1 VITTAELHQFAAEE
15 ELRFDQVEKDYVLLW
30 ILAGLS
36 RLQPLTK
43 GWVFKG
49 GTCLRHCYYP
59 GYRFSED
66 LDFSFRLESG
76 GLEAAQDAL
85 RQITVWV
92 QENSG
97 IRMTA
102 KKPRTVPGDFQVEIA
117 VEYSRGGQRVRSLP
131 SVKIHLTFDEPILT
145 EPNSCHVEPRY
156 TDLTSYQTTAYSKS
170 EILAEKMRS
179 LLQQQ
184 RKWPRPR
191 DLYDLWFILCHL
203 KEKFDGNE
211 LKELF
216 EKKCEVRRIEPDSKG
231 LISENLKEW
240 NKNAWGNQ
248 LGPLMKNI
256 PDLDKVWYEW
266 VVKARELFGLGR
278 GSGF

>member
-1 VITTAELHQFAAEE
+1 MITTAELHQFAAEE
-15 ELRFDQVEKDYVLLW
+15 ELRFDQVEKDHMLLW

-36 RLQPLTK
+36 RPQPLTK
-43 GWVFKG
+43 AWVFKG

-66 LDFSFRLESG
+66 LDFSCRPESG
-76 GLEAAQDAL
+76 GLEAVQDAL
-85 RQITVWV
+85 RQTTIWV

-117 VEYSRGGQRVRSLP
+117 VEYSRGGQRARGLP
-131 SVKIHLTFDEPILT
+131 SVKIHLTLDEPILT
-145 EPNSCHVEPRY
+145 EPNNCRVEPRY
-156 TDLTSYQTTAYSKS
+156 SDLTTFQATAYSKS
-170 EILAEKMRS
+170 EILAEKMRA

-184 RKWPRPR
+184 GKWPRPR
-191 DLYDLWFILCHL
+191 DLYDLWFILCRL

-211 LKELF
+211 LRELF
-216 EKKCEVRRIEPDSKG
+216 EKKCEVRRIEPNSNG

-248 LGPLMKNI
+248 LGPLMKDI
-256 PDLDKVWYEW
+256 PDLDKAWEEW
-266 VVKARELFGLGR
+266 VAKARELFGL
-278 GSGF
+278 